1 MTTRLLAAA
10 GLSAT
15 LLLAGCQNPNGST
28 NWGNTLLLGAGVGTA
43 AALVAG
49 AASDQPRYRGYSGG
63 YRGGYGGYRGGYY
76 PSRGYYPNQGYYGG
90 YGGRGYGYGYGPRHY
105 RGW

>member
-1 MTTRLLAAA
+1 MRRILSAAA
-10 GLSAT
+10 LSSAV
-15 LLLAGCQNPNGST
+15 LLAGCQNPDGST

-49 AASDQPRYRGYSGG
+49 AASDNPRPRRYAHWGPRYGSGYGGG
-63 YRGGYGGYRGGYY
+63 YRPAYGYGGYRPAY
-76 PSRGYYPNQGYYGG
+76 G
-90 YGGRGYGYGYGPRHY
+90 YGGAY